1 MAAVT
6 ISIEGFLNKVNIFIL
21 NPLILLVF
29 AIALLVFLYGV
40 LQFIRNADSETGRV
54 EGKKNIGWGLF
65 GMFIMM
71 SAYGLIRI
79 ILNTFGLTSK
89 STDYIQF

>member
-1 MAAVT
+1 MT
-6 ISIEGFLNKVNIFIL
+6 ISIAGFLNKVNTFIL
-21 NPLILLVF
+21 NPLIILVF
-29 AIALLVFLYGV
+29 ALALLVFLYGV
-40 LQFIRNADSETGRV
+40 FQFIRKAESSTGRD

-79 ILNTFGLTSK
+79 ILNTFGLPAATG
-89 STDYIQF
+89 YIQF